1 MSPSAPSILNFSSG
15 VPTVAS
21 NIVNTDAALNVTLPS
36 TSNVPVVDV
45 SPVVL
50 TTNVSF
56 TFIPPSKLDSAST
69 VSVLAV
75 SIAPDAATVKLAP
88 LISIPVFE
96 LISPVAVRLL
106 LICVAPATVNNSPIL
121 TFFETPTPPAIINA
135 PVISDVA
142 FVLLLTV
149 ITPSVTTSP
158 VSASTVNT
166 VAALSLINVMSAVLP
181 VIVNGPSVLIVV
193 PVSVFI
199 VMALIVPPSTLSPL
213 I

>member
-96 LISPVAVRLL
+96 LISPVAVKLL
-106 LICVAPATVNNSPIL
+106 LICVAPATVSNSPIL
-121 TFFETPTPPAIINA
+121 TFFETPTPPAIISA

-142 FVLLLTV
+142 FVSSLIV
-149 ITPSVTTSP
+149 ITPSVTTLP

-199 VMALIVPPSTLSPL
+199 VIALIVPPSTLSPL